1 MDSGE
6 QDDGLLKALFKESFQ
21 ETWKDNPDF
30 ALYLAEL
37 SASSLEKLSREPER
51 LAEEKA
57 QILEQTEHLAFH
69 NYKTFIKTAECSKEI
84 FHDFVSVEEHVE
96 SLLDKL
102 PRFSETCSNFMK
114 VAQDINSSRHLN
126 SLTLSRHTQLLEIL
140 EISQL
145 MDSCVRNGYYEE
157 ALELSSHVQ
166 RLEKKLS
173 NIPIIQNI
181 VEVVKSSTQLM
192 LSQLLQQLR
201 SAIQLPACLRVIGY
215 LRRLDMFSES
225 ELRIKFLQARDAWLQ
240 SVLASIPSD
249 DPYYHITKTIE
260 TSRVHLFD
268 IVTQYRAIFSDD
280 DPILS
285 MENEDSPMYGNL
297 FHCWIVQKVQQFLK
311 TLEYDLQ
318 RGVGSRLDSLLGQC
332 MYFGLSFS
340 RVGADFRGL
349 LPPLFHNA
357 AMQAFRTAVGD
368 AVKRFNEAMRSY
380 SPKPIPYTV
389 TTTVLSAISTKPES
403 TEANIHP
410 PVSLLEHPPLTS
422 FTNGVLTA
430 FNDLRHCAPWS
441 LVSSV
446 AEELQSAFSSII
458 QTTLTFHRA
467 EAAVLNEVERATFA
481 NFCGALG
488 RELIPYMNRCL
499 EAIFPTAALNN
510 LRGSSSG
517 IASLRLDIKSLQTLL
532 EPLMS
537 KDTSQEEEK
546 PRHGKEAEPRFS
558 LAPLATKPVMEN
570 GAASGQ
576 EKDRENS
583 ESQVTVAPF
592 FTMPLNDN
600 DVDDREEKVLGKS
613 LLEEQVSAEQESRLH
628 GEDVLSG
635 TEMQELDLT

>member
-1 MDSGE
+1 MDSVE
-6 QDDGLLKALFKESFQ
+6 QDDGLLKTLFKESFE

-37 SASSLEKLSREPER
+37 SSSSLDKLSRESER

-84 FHDFVSVEEHVE
+84 FHDFVSVEKHVE

-102 PRFSETCSNFMK
+102 PTFSETCSNFMK
-114 VAQDINSSRHLN
+114 VAQEINSSRHLN
-126 SLTLSRHTQLLEIL
+126 SLTLARHTQLLEIL

-157 ALELSSHVQ
+157 ALELSSYVH

-240 SVLASIPSD
+240 SVLTSIPSD

-285 MENEDSPMYGNL
+285 MENEDSPMYSNL
-297 FHCWIVQKVQQFLK
+297 FHCWVVQKVQQFLK
-311 TLEYDLQ
+311 TLEYDLE

-349 LPPLFHNA
+349 LPPLFHTA
-357 AMQAFRTAVGD
+357 AMQAFSTAVHD
-368 AVKRFNEAMRSY
+368 ATNRFNEAMKSY
-380 SPKPIPYTV
+380 SPQPVPSTV
-389 TTTVLSAISTKPES
+389 TTTVLSTMTTKPEDKGDL
-403 TEANIHP
+403 HP
-410 PVSLLEHPPLTS
+410 PVELLQHPPLAC
-422 FTNGVLTA
+422 FTNSVLTA
-430 FNDLRHCAPWS
+430 FNELRHCAPLS
-441 LVSSV
+441 LVV
-446 AEELQSAFSSII
+446 PVTEELQSAFKSMI
-458 QTTLTFHRA
+458 QTTCTFHRS
-467 EAAVLNEVERATFA
+467 EAAALNEAERTTFA
-481 NFCGALG
+481 NFCEVLG
-488 RELIPYMNRCL
+488 RQLVPYMNRCL
-499 EAIFPTAALNN
+499 EAIFPSSALTIMQ
-510 LRGSSSG
+510 GISSSAAG
-517 IASLRLDIKSLQTLL
+517 SSLRLDVKSLQLLL
-532 EPLMS
+532 EPVMP
-537 KDTSQEEEK
+537 QETTQEEK
-546 PRHGKEAEPRFS
+546 PPREKEAQSRLSVSQDIAQNNEEP
-558 LAPLATKPVMEN
+558 LHEN
-570 GAASGQ
+570 EVTDNHVELENTVLTEESPTGQ
-576 EKDRENS
+576 ELR
-583 ESQVTVAPF
+583 
-592 FTMPLNDN
+592 
-600 DVDDREEKVLGKS
+600 
-613 LLEEQVSAEQESRLH
+613 QETTIEILK
-628 GEDVLSG
+628 
-635 TEMQELDLT
+635 TERQEPDLT

>member
-1 MDSGE
+1 MDTSD
-6 QDDGLLKALFKESFQ
+6 QDDGLLKTLFKESFQ
-21 ETWKDNPDF
+21 ETWKGSPDF

-84 FHDFVSVEEHVE
+84 FHDFVSVESHVE

-114 VAQDINSSRHLN
+114 AAQEINSSRHLN
-126 SLTLSRHTQLLEIL
+126 SLTLARHTQLLEIL

-157 ALELSSHVQ
+157 ALELSSYVH

-181 VEVVKSSTQLM
+181 VEVVQSSTQLM

-285 MENEDSPMYGNL
+285 MENEDSPMYSNL
-297 FHCWIVQKVQQFLK
+297 FHCWVVQKVQQFLK
-311 TLEYDLQ
+311 TLEYDLE

-349 LPPLFHNA
+349 LPPLFHMA
-357 AMQAFRTAVGD
+357 AMKAFSTAVID
-368 AVKRFNEAMRSY
+368 ATERFNETMKSY
-380 SPKPIPYTV
+380 SPQPLSSSVTATMLSTMTAKPDDTGADLHPPSSLLQHPPLAAFTNS
-389 TTTVLSAISTKPES
+389 VLSA
-403 TEANIHP
+403 
-410 PVSLLEHPPLTS
+410 
-422 FTNGVLTA
+422 
-430 FNDLRHCAPWS
+430 FNELRHCAPLA
-441 LVSSV
+441 LVSPV
-446 AEELQSAFSSII
+446 TEVLQSSFASVIH
-458 QTTLTFHRA
+458 TTCAFHRA
-467 EAAVLNEVERATFA
+467 EAAALNESERATFA
-481 NFCGALG
+481 NFCQVLG
-488 RELIPYMNRCL
+488 KQLIPYINRCL
-499 EAIFPTAALNN
+499 EAIFPSSALSIVQGVPSAA
-510 LRGSSSG
+510 ST
-517 IASLRLDIKSLQTLL
+517 SLRLDVKRLHVLL
-532 EPLMS
+532 EPVMPQES
-537 KDTSQEEEK
+537 TEEEEK
-546 PRHGKEAEPRFS
+546 PRGKQDVKSRPSIPQDTTGETEQPRHENEAEREKEKEQKN
-558 LAPLATKPVMEN
+558 TD
-570 GAASGQ
+570 Q
-576 EKDRENS
+576 EKEHLTEQSVETESLNDGGEKVS
-583 ESQVTVAPF
+583 ES
-592 FTMPLNDN
+592 
-600 DVDDREEKVLGKS
+600 
-613 LLEEQVSAEQESRLH
+613 EQHEP
-628 GEDVLSG
+628 
-635 TEMQELDLT
+635 DLT

>member
-1 MDSGE
+1 MDTSD
-6 QDDGLLKALFKESFQ
+6 QDDGLLKTLFKESFQ
-21 ETWKDNPDF
+21 ETWKDSPDF

-84 FHDFVSVEEHVE
+84 FHDFVSVESHVE

-102 PRFSETCSNFMK
+102 PRFSETCSNFVK
-114 VAQDINSSRHLN
+114 AAQEINSSRHLN
-126 SLTLSRHTQLLEIL
+126 SLTLARHTQLLEIL

-157 ALELSSHVQ
+157 ALELSSYVH

-181 VEVVKSSTQLM
+181 VEVVQSSTQLM

-285 MENEDSPMYGNL
+285 MENEDSPMYSNL
-297 FHCWIVQKVQQFLK
+297 FHCWVVQKVQQFLK
-311 TLEYDLQ
+311 TLEYDLE

-349 LPPLFHNA
+349 LPPLFHTA
-357 AMQAFRTAVGD
+357 AMKAFSTAVLD
-368 AVKRFNEAMRSY
+368 ATERFNETMKSY
-380 SPKPIPYTV
+380 SPQSLSSSVTATMLSTMTAKPDDTGADLHPPSSLLQHPPLAAFTNS
-389 TTTVLSAISTKPES
+389 VLSA
-403 TEANIHP
+403 
-410 PVSLLEHPPLTS
+410 
-422 FTNGVLTA
+422 
-430 FNDLRHCAPWS
+430 FNELRHCAPLA
-441 LVSSV
+441 LVSPV
-446 AEELQSAFSSII
+446 TEVLQSSFASVIH
-458 QTTLTFHRA
+458 TTCAFHRA
-467 EAAVLNEVERATFA
+467 EAAALNESERATFA
-481 NFCGALG
+481 NFCQVLG
-488 RELIPYMNRCL
+488 KQLIPYINRCL
-499 EAIFPTAALNN
+499 EAIFPSSALSIVQGVPSAA
-510 LRGSSSG
+510 ST
-517 IASLRLDIKSLQTLL
+517 SLRLDVKRLHVLL
-532 EPLMS
+532 EPVMPQES
-537 KDTSQEEEK
+537 TEEEEK
-546 PRHGKEAEPRFS
+546 PRGKQDVKSRPSIPQDTTGETEQPRHENEAEREKEKEQKN
-558 LAPLATKPVMEN
+558 TD
-570 GAASGQ
+570 Q
-576 EKDRENS
+576 EKEHLTEQSVETESLNDGGEKVS
-583 ESQVTVAPF
+583 ES
-592 FTMPLNDN
+592 
-600 DVDDREEKVLGKS
+600 
-613 LLEEQVSAEQESRLH
+613 EQHEP
-628 GEDVLSG
+628 
-635 TEMQELDLT
+635 DLT